1 MKLSTI
7 HFGFFLTEEIKK
19 KVDYWFEM
27 VFYDL
32 ETAKAMFESGR
43 YLYVGFF
50 CHLIIEKALKGH
62 FWYKM
67 QQEPPFTHNLV
78 ILSDRS
84 ELSKSL
90 SMEQKILLSELM
102 PLNIAGRY
110 SHEKE
115 EIGKILTKDHCNLL
129 INKTEEFAK
138 WIMKQS
144 Q

>member
-1 MKLSTI
+1 M
-7 HFGFFLTEEIKK
+7 TEEIKK

-32 ETAKAMFESGR
+32 ETSKAMLESKR

-62 FWYKM
+62 YWSKISE
-67 QQEPPFTHNLV
+67 EPPFTHNLV

-84 ELSKSL
+84 GLSKSL
-90 SMEQKILLSELM
+90 KIEQKILLSELM

-115 EIGKILTKDHCNLL
+115 EIAKILTREHCNLL
-129 INKTEEFAK
+129 INRTEEFAG

-144 Q
+144 H

>member
-1 MKLSTI
+1 M
-7 HFGFFLTEEIKK
+7 TEEIKK

-32 ETAKAMFESGR
+32 ETSKAMLESKR

-62 FWYKM
+62 FWSKIHE
-67 QQEPPFTHNLV
+67 EPPFTHNLV

-84 ELSKSL
+84 GLSNSL
-90 SMEQKILLSELM
+90 KIEQKVLLSELM

-115 EIGKILTKDHCNLL
+115 EIAKILTREHCNLL
-129 INKTEEFAK
+129 INRTEEFAK

-144 Q
+144 H